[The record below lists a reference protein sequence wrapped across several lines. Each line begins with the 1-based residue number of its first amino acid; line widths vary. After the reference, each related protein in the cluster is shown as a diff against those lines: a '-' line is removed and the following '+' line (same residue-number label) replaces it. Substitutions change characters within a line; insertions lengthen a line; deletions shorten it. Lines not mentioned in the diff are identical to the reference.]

1 MTGANLS
8 HDYFTDRQD
17 RYWTIQSSLS
27 VPLTADSPPLSPDVG
42 AGPLAQY
49 LGDFSLA
56 VAKDS
61 WLLSPGDRQLQ
72 PPSVSVCALSTFLK
86 QHPLHSPT
94 VRHPPRGDSD
104 KVVAFP
110 LVQHAALG
118 VEQEKDFF
126 VHMLHQRQHGNRAPH
141 PHRRS
146 DTAAATEALLPNM
159 RLRQVQLC
167 TPYTN
172 FPKSLSDA
180 LRSVASGSSAT
191 AEAPVHV
198 QIIGPAPECHGFA
211 GGKGFKEELPYLHEA
226 ALHADLF
233 SPTKADPTAPVNI
246 EWRQYLRP
254 GWTLHRKG
262 LWLGFS
268 PDEDQ
273 ATYDAAAP
281 YQGDAKHYSWATYLG
296 SSNFGERSW
305 RRDLELGFFFLEAP
319 APAKQPPTNLV
330 SALQRVLR
338 SESHDLVATSHV
350 HLLPHHRQEESLRF
364 TVDHARGVSRPVDD
378 ERVPLM
384 STPTAAATATP
395 AQLAAKQGRA
405 QRLHIR
411 VLGWLLRSVL

>member
-27 VPLTADSPPLSPDVG
+27 SRPTGDRGPLSPDVG
-42 AGPLAQY
+42 AGPLAHY
-49 LGDFSLA
+49 LGEFSQA

-72 PPSVSVCALSTFLK
+72 PPGVSVGALGTFLQ

-94 VRHPPRGDSD
+94 VRHQPHENSD

-110 LVQHAALG
+110 LVQHTALDI
-118 VEQEKDFF
+118 EQEKDFF
-126 VHMLHQRQHGNRAPH
+126 VHMLHQRQHGNGAK
-141 PHRRS
+141 HRHS
-146 DTAAATEALLPNM
+146 VTAAATEALLPNLQ
-159 RLRQVQLC
+159 LRQVQLC

-172 FPKSLSDA
+172 FPRSLCNA
-180 LRSVASGSSAT
+180 LRSVASGSPAA

-233 SPTKADPTAPVNI
+233 SPTKADPTTPVNI
-246 EWRQYLRP
+246 EWRQYLRH

-262 LWLGFS
+262 LWLGFA

-273 ATYDAAAP
+273 ATYDASAP
-281 YQGDAKHYSWATYLG
+281 YDGDAKHYSWATYLG

-319 APAKQPPTNLV
+319 RPSKPPSTNHV
-330 SALQRVLR
+330 SVLQQVLR
-338 SESHDLVATSHV
+338 AESHELVATSHV
-350 HLLPHHRQEESLRF
+350 HLLPRHRQEENLSSGM
-364 TVDHARGVSRPVDD
+364 DHSRRAARSVDD

-384 STPTAAATATP
+384 SSTPTAAATAAP
-395 AQLAAKQGRA
+395 AQLAAKHGRA